1 MTLLIADTFTAA
13 LARLTG
19 PEQTAAKTAAMDLQ
33 IDPSHP
39 ALQLHRVDRARDR
52 NFWTARASRD
62 IRLVLHKRGTTTL
75 LAWVGHHD
83 DAYDWAETRRIDTH
97 PATGAAQIVEIRE
110 TVEEVVSRR
119 YVEAAREA
127 PKVLAD
133 FSEADLLSWGVP
145 SDWLATVRDATEA
158 TLLDIAARLPA
169 EAGEALLVAAT
180 GGIPTLPVVPDLA
193 AAEGTVEEA
202 FTHPDALRRFRVIGD
217 QAELEAALDAPWE
230 RWAIFLHPAQ
240 REFVTRDF
248 NGPARVIGSAG
259 TGKTVVA
266 LHRAVRLGRE
276 GGRVLL
282 ATFNAALAEAL
293 RRKLMLLVGGD
304 RALIALIEVRD
315 MERAG
320 VELHER
326 LLGPVCLA
334 TSLDVRSAVASAAAR
349 EADSGF
355 FQDEWRLVVDAWGVT
370 SAETYRDLP
379 RRGRRQRV
387 AASRRDAVWSVF
399 DRVRSDLSG
408 QGLTTRA
415 GMFHRL
421 ADHFTVHPAP
431 WDHVVVDEAQDISVA
446 ELRFLAAVAGGRPN
460 GLFFAGDIGQRIF
473 RQAFPWSELGVDVR
487 GRSRSLK
494 VNYRTSRQIRERSD
508 RLLPSRLTESDGS
521 EEDRRGVV
529 SVFEGPGPEFCGFPN
544 SEAEI
549 SAAGAWL
556 REVALTVAPQ
566 EIAVLVRSVEEYGRA
581 RAALEEARLEHVELV
596 GGQGQRAGCA
606 VLATMHQAKG
616 SEFRAVAVM
625 ACDAAVLPSE
635 SRLMSAIDEASLDEV
650 FATERHLLYVAA
662 TRARDRLWVSG
673 VIPVSE
679 FVTDLVV

>member
-19 PEQTAAKTAAMDLQ
+19 PEQTAAKTTAMDLQ
-33 IDPSHP
+33 LNPAHP
-39 ALQLHRVDRARDR
+39 GLQLHRVTEARDPH
-52 NFWTARASRD
+52 FWTARASRD
-62 IRLVLHKRGTTTL
+62 LRLVLHKRGGTTL

-83 DAYDWAETRRIDTH
+83 DAYSWAGTRRIDTH
-97 PATGAAQIVEIRE
+97 PTTGAAQIVEIRE

-127 PKVLAD
+127 PKILAGV
-133 FSEADLLSWGVP
+133 SEADLLAWGVP
-145 SDWLATVRDATEA
+145 PDWLATVQGATEE
-158 TLLDIAARLPA
+158 TILDIAARLPA
-169 EAGEALLVAAT
+169 EAGEAVLVAAT
-180 GGIPTLPVVPDLA
+180 GGVPMPLPPAVPEA
-193 AAEGTVEEA
+193 TPEEA

-230 RWAIFLHPAQ
+230 RWTIFLHPAQ

-266 LHRAVRLGRE
+266 LHRAVRLARE
-276 GGRVLL
+276 GGWVLL
-282 ATFNAALAEAL
+282 TTFNAALADAL
-293 RRKLMLLVGGD
+293 RRKLALLAAGD
-304 RALIALIEVRD
+304 RDLPARIEVKD
-315 MERAG
+315 IERAG
-320 VELHER
+320 LDLHER
-326 LLGPVCLA
+326 LLGPVRLA
-334 TSLDVRSAVASAAAR
+334 TSLDVRSAVATAAAR
-349 EADSGF
+349 EADPEF
-355 FQDEWRLVVDAWGVT
+355 FQDEWRLVVDAWGVP
-370 SAETYRDLP
+370 SADAYRDLP

-387 AASRRDAVWSVF
+387 GASRRDAAWAVLE
-399 DRVRSDLSG
+399 RARADLSA

-415 GMFHRL
+415 QMFHRL
-421 ADHFTVHPAP
+421 ADRLATHPPP
-431 WDHVVVDEAQDISVA
+431 WDHIVVDEAQDVSVA

-473 RQAFPWSELGVDVR
+473 RQAFPWSELGVEVR

-529 SVFEGPGPEFCGFPN
+529 SVFEGPAPEFRAFP
-544 SEAEI
+544 EEQAEI
-549 SAAGAWL
+549 TALGAWL
-556 REVALTVAPQ
+556 REVAGIVAAE
-566 EIAVLVRSVEEYGRA
+566 EIAVLVRSVEEYPRA
-581 RAALEEARLEHVELV
+581 RAALDEARLEHVELV
-596 GGQGQRAGCA
+596 GGQGQRPSRAA
-606 VLATMHQAKG
+606 LATMHQAKG

-625 ACDAAVLPSE
+625 ACDATVLPSE
-635 SRLMSAIDEASLDEV
+635 ARLLQANHEAALDEV

-662 TRARDRLWVSG
+662 TRAREALWISG
-673 VIPVSE
+673 VRPVSE
-679 FVTDLVV
+679 FLADLTE